1 MIGKIKSSCNN
12 LSQSGLR
19 SLILNSWYY
28 LGEQRWHF
36 SSFFQGFFHSN
47 IWKVWLD
54 GSLTNAHYHL
64 LPITYALNCTG
75 TLMILTFSIAKGL
88 LVIISQR
95 TACKQ
100 ISSVNPSV
108 QIRKPSRKILVHPAW
123 WDVWG
128 ASLRII
134 NFFISHLFLQQ
145 LHCTEMFVFPPAVT
159 EQGWMDGWKK
169 CKTRTV
175 NVLILAWAVGC
186 GLEVSRKLHSA
197 GSLQGEWEAPCAALL
212 RVMWV

>member
-1 MIGKIKSSCNN
+1 MGWDH
-12 LSQSGLR
+12 
-19 SLILNSWYY
+19 WYLT
-28 LGEQRWHF
+28 LGIIWVSNVGISHHF
-36 SSFFQGFFHSN
+36 FRAFFIPIFEKFG
-47 IWKVWLD
+47 WT

-108 QIRKPSRKILVHPAW
+108 QIGKPSRIILVHPAW

-145 LHCTEMFVFPPAVT
+145 LRCTEMFVFPPAVT

-186 GLEVSRKLHSA
+186 GLEVSRKLHGA

-212 RVMWV
+212 HVMWV

>member
-54 GSLTNAHYHL
+54 WEPDKCPLPFIAYHL
-64 LPITYALNCTG
+64 CSQLYWDTND
-75 TLMILTFSIAKGL
+75 TFSIAKGL

-108 QIRKPSRKILVHPAW
+108 QIRKPSRIILVHPAW

-145 LHCTEMFVFPPAVT
+145 LRCTEMFVFPPAVT

-186 GLEVSRKLHSA
+186 GLEVSRKLHGA

-212 RVMWV
+212 HVMWV